1 MPKLQGVVGLSEAE
15 EKLSDTSPRSE
26 SEPDIERA
34 SPEKTQSS
42 GDSSTWNW
50 DEDPS
55 NPYNW
60 PTKWKVQQI
69 LMIASA
75 AFTTSVGVSIL
86 TPAHTQ
92 FMEEF
97 QVSGTVAIVPLSLYV
112 FALGLGPI
120 VGGPL
125 SETIGRYPVYIG
137 TTLLGSLFTLGVGFS
152 KTFAGIC
159 VLRFLSG
166 FCFAPSLAIAAGTIN
181 ETFKPIK
188 RAIPPVIG
196 SFVVA
201 RKGWEW
207 TQWTLLFFAI
217 FTMITILTARE
228 TFHPV
233 LKHRRAKELGLPLP
247 PSQPLSSKARLFATV
262 ALLRPIQML
271 LTEPI
276 VAFVCLYVACEF
288 ATLFCF
294 FAAVPLV
301 FGGVY
306 GFGLEDSGLVFL
318 AIVVGCLLGVVTVL
332 LCDVFLYRRK
342 AAKLQGRQVP
352 AEFRLYPALIGSIG
366 LPIGLFWFGWT
377 AKASIN
383 WASPTVA
390 IMLFAW
396 GNLCVFVST
405 TQYIVDTYHGLTVAS
420 AMSANSLARYGLAA
434 AFPLFTVQ
442 SKQIYDAI
450 HRYFKLTASLVFTK
464 LDIGWAS
471 SLLGFIA
478 IALLPVPWVFFLT
491 GKRLRALSKFEVAE
505 DSG

>member
-1 MPKLQGVVGLSEAE
+1 MNKLDEFPEAGE
-15 EKLSDTSPRSE
+15 RLGDTSPSSE
-26 SEPDIERA
+26 SSDVERTLE
-34 SPEKTQSS
+34 SSEKVPVTE
-42 GDSSTWNW
+42 DSSTWNW

-86 TPAHTQ
+86 TPARIQ
-92 FMEEF
+92 FMEDF
-97 QVSGTVAIVPLSLYV
+97 GVSGTVAIVPLSLYV
-112 FALGLGPI
+112 FALGLGPV

-188 RAIPPVIG
+188 RAIPSTIFILTPFLGPVIG

-201 RKGWEW
+201 RKGWKW
-207 TQWTLLFFAI
+207 TQWTLLFFSI
-217 FTMITILTARE
+217 FTMITILMARE

-233 LKHRRAKELGLPLP
+233 LKRRRAKELGLPLP
-247 PSQPLSSKARLFATV
+247 TSQPLSSKARLFATV

-318 AIVVGCLLGVVTVL
+318 AIVVGCLLGAVTVL

-342 AAKLQGRQVP
+342 AAKLQGQQIP

-377 AKASIN
+377 SKASIH

-442 SKQIYDAI
+442 M
-450 HRYFKLTASLVFTK
+450 FTK

-491 GKRLRALSKFEVAE
+491 GKRLRALSKFEVAD